1 MASLLKLNIP
11 PLEIVV
17 IVLFVIYLV
26 FPIKTP
32 SEMVPLLNNSIG
44 MVILLLITLYLFL
57 YTHPILGIL
66 SLLVA
71 YELMRR
77 SCKSKVKHVNLEE
90 NNEVNKKRAMDSY
103 NKPVVRTL
111 EEEMVEKMTPSN
123 DKTDFVVSSYKPVV
137 EDCHSAL
144 VLKK

>member
-17 IVLFVIYLV
+17 IALFVVYLV
-26 FPIKTP
+26 FPIKSP
-32 SEMVPLLNNSIG
+32 NAIVPVLNNSIG
-44 MVILLLITLYLFL
+44 MAAVLLIALYLFL

-77 SCKSKVKHVNLEE
+77 TCKSKVKHVRLEE
-90 NNEVNKKRAMDSY
+90 NNEVNKKRAMESY

-111 EEEMVEKMTPSN
+111 EEEIVQTMTPSN
-123 DKTDFVVSSYKPVV
+123 DKTDFVVSTYKPVV
-137 EDCHSAL
+137 EDSHSAL